1 MIVMKLFYWFLMNAY
16 LNSGTVFFLFTR
28 RNVLSL
34 MSSWSTLHVKAIQ
47 NVFLGGSIDKLHSH
61 P

>member
-16 LNSGTVFFLFTR
+16 LKSSTVFFLFTR

-34 MSSWSTLHVKAIQ
+34 MSSWSKLHVKAIQ
-47 NVFLGGSIDKLHSH
+47 NVFLGGSIAKLHSH